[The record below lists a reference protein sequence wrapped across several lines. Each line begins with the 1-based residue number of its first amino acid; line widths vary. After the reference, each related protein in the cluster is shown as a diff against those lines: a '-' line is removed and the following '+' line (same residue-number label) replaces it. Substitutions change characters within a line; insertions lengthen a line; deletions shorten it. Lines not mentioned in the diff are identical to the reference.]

1 MRSSRFQISLT
12 TRQPPAAGLA
22 LEAEFELLMMMVVRY
37 EAGHFTVKAPDPVA
51 AIELAIEQRSLSPAD
66 LAGVLGSRQR
76 VHEILQG

>member
-1 MRSSRFQISLT
+1 MT

-22 LEAEFELLMMMVVRY
+22 LEAEFELLMMMMMVVRY